1 MIARRASGVLL
12 AFALLVASAPAV
24 ALNLFPGTRPT
35 DLGFAEGR
43 FTRGDERPN
52 WVASTVD
59 PAEKDRYVAP
69 IAFQG
74 DAAKA
79 WSRLERVIAALPRA
93 TIVARTPDYLH
104 VEFASR
110 LFGFVDDTQ
119 FALDVRSGV
128 IHVKSAARVG
138 IRDFS
143 VNRDRVEAIRAAFA
157 ASPE

>member
-1 MIARRASGVLL
+1 MIAGRAGSLLL
-12 AFALLVASAPAV
+12 AFALLAASAPAA

-35 DLGFAEGR
+35 DLGFSEGR
-43 FTRGDERPN
+43 FRRGDERPN
-52 WVASTVD
+52 WVSSTVE
-59 PAEKDRYVAP
+59 PAERERYVAP

-79 WSRLERVIAALPRA
+79 WSRLERVISAMPRA
-93 TIVARTPDYLH
+93 TVVTRDAAYLH

-110 LFGFVDDTQ
+110 IFGFVDDAQ
-119 FALDVRSGV
+119 FALDARASV

-138 IRDFS
+138 RRDLS
-143 VNRDRVEAIRAAFA
+143 VNRDRIEAIRAAFA